1 MEVTLTLHSS
11 SVKRRVASAR
21 KIAQDVGF
29 ASCILRRWRYNRH
42 ARMRSTSIIIAV
54 MTAWGFLESSVVA
67 ASAAPESPPSAPTM
81 TPQEVI
87 CRDFLQSVSD
97 LWFLLSGISNRAEAD
112 AQAVP
117 FRELVRRICLLDEQL
132 SSSSTNSGL
141 PVEVEAEVHEDA
153 ATAESAEMLDTLQLR
168 ILESFDDVNAEF
180 LSLCRVQCYGSVKL
194 AQAFEEA
201 AETGM
206 FAEDALMSLQ
216 GRKPVPSAGE
226 TEQELARRQKLEEP
240 DRAVLTVLQQVKDAS
255 SAQKAVAALTQI
267 AGRLRLLIPEKVWD
281 NRSFSEGAR
290 ARARAAYEPIS
301 PLLWGIR
308 TELVRIAEL
317 PGYDTESFDTFSD
330 ALNNVFENIGATH
343 SEWFDDVFDASF
355 RSDLDDALRENTSST
370 Y

>member
-1 MEVTLTLHSS
+1 
-11 SVKRRVASAR
+11 
-21 KIAQDVGF
+21 
-29 ASCILRRWRYNRH
+29 
-42 ARMRSTSIIIAV
+42 MRSASIIIAG
-54 MTAWGFLESSVVA
+54 MAAWGLISPVAA
-67 ASAAPESPPSAPTM
+67 ASAVPASPVTEAAM

-112 AQAVP
+112 AQAAP
-117 FRELVRRICLLDEQL
+117 FTDLVHRICILDEQL

-180 LSLCRVQCYGSVKL
+180 LSLCRVQCYGSSKL
-194 AQAFEEA
+194 ANAFAEA

-206 FAEDALMSLQ
+206 FAEESLSALQ
-216 GRKPVPSAGE
+216 GAEAAPSAAE
-226 TEQELARRQKLEEP
+226 TERELTRRQNLEAP
-240 DRAVLTVLQQVKDAS
+240 DRAVLNILQQVKDAS
-255 SAQKAVAALTQI
+255 SAQKSVAALTQL
-267 AGRLRLLIPEKVWD
+267 AGSLRQLIPEKVWD
-281 NRSFSEGAR
+281 YRAFSEGAR
-290 ARARAAYEPIS
+290 ARARAAYAPIS

-308 TELVRIAEL
+308 TELVRIAAL